1 MDFKTITAHISSLP
15 NFMGDQH
22 DLHTFIGS
30 IDSIQKMIQTFS
42 EDQQT
47 LINYQIMGKLLGKP
61 KEVVNALPSTQWTSI
76 KGALLL
82 HFDEPEL
89 ESRLMEK
96 ILAAQFTTPA
106 ELYEYVTEQ
115 AANEIKLRREMV
127 KYCYIDKCPE
137 PVRGVLCAHK
147 PDTLEAAY
155 AILVNAGYLHFSVNQ
170 NRNSSQ
176 YNNYTNTFRN
186 HVSNRNK
193 APNQFN
199 RNRNFSQY
207 DNTFRNQVNHNLNH
221 NYPPTQFN
229 PSRNSSQN
237 NYSNNNFRNQ
247 VYEPNNNQTQFNHH
261 QNSGNYNQRPHSR
274 NFRRNDLSMPTDV
287 SMNTAT
293 TSGSSLHMG
302 FEKFSITSLGRLP
315 ILRLTIEGRPL
326 KCLIDTGSTHCIM
339 NSKLVGHNRR
349 YPLDK
354 PFIMSTIH
362 KKEEIRYGLKTEFPS
377 EFRTKHYIGWK
388 LIDFVSN
395 TFDCIIGQNA
405 LSGTQAI
412 LDFSKNIITIN
423 NISLSFIQEGENYSM
438 IANEVSNILNK
449 ESSEIPEISVNPNN
463 ETNYTTE
470 ENLMIERI
478 KDEFAD
484 IQYDKHKKL
493 TFTHEIKHELKL
505 TTSEPIY
512 QQNYRYPY
520 SLRDF
525 VKRQIKEDLE
535 QVSDSCLDQT
545 FFKSGFYRTA
555 SIYISSKT

>member
-1 MDFKTITAHISSLP
+1 MAWVQDLLDALPTLERKENNPQVNKYKTKNMDFKTITAHISSLP

-82 HFDEPEL
+82 HFDEPES

-106 ELYEYVTEQ
+106 ELYEYVSKYLNIICNKIKTNVAYTAEQ

-229 PSRNSSQN
+229 TSRNSSQN

-247 VYEPNNNQTQFNHH
+247 VYEPNNNQTQFNHR

-302 FEKFSITSLGRLP
+302 FENFRLP
-315 ILRLTIEGRPL
+315 A
-326 KCLIDTGSTHCIM
+326 
-339 NSKLVGHNRR
+339 
-349 YPLDK
+349 
-354 PFIMSTIH
+354 
-362 KKEEIRYGLKTEFPS
+362 S
-377 EFRTKHYIGWK
+377 EDSQF
-388 LIDFVSN
+388 
-395 TFDCIIGQNA
+395 FD
-405 LSGTQAI
+405 
-412 LDFSKNIITIN
+412 
-423 NISLSFIQEGENYSM
+423 
-438 IANEVSNILNK
+438 
-449 ESSEIPEISVNPNN
+449 
-463 ETNYTTE
+463 
-470 ENLMIERI
+470 
-478 KDEFAD
+478 
-484 IQYDKHKKL
+484 
-493 TFTHEIKHELKL
+493 
-505 TTSEPIY
+505 
-512 QQNYRYPY
+512 
-520 SLRDF
+520 
-525 VKRQIKEDLE
+525 
-535 QVSDSCLDQT
+535 
-545 FFKSGFYRTA
+545 
-555 SIYISSKT
+555 